1 MAEIVKNWNDG
12 GSLSVAYTGEGDG
25 TAVFSSSQNDG
36 AERETE
42 VSFVDASRSVIVVR
56 RVVQAAGQSSDEYVV
71 FECTDGSFILSDG
84 LEFMVKKI

>member
-1 MAEIVKNWNDG
+1 MAEIVKKWNDG

-25 TAVFSSSQNDG
+25 TAVFSSSQNGG

-56 RVVQAAGQSSDEYVV
+56 RVVQAAGQTSDEYVV
-71 FECTDGSFILSDG
+71 FECADGSFILSDG
-84 LEFMVKKI
+84 LEFMVKQN